1 MKYRM
6 ILLLSL
12 LLTLLAPQTSSAAV
26 QTSAVNASA
35 LVASADNG
43 ISFRIVYNAGVYEV
57 YMTPSA
63 TAAAPGITLTAQV
76 TLKTPRN
83 GEISFDPTN
92 VTSTVAGTAW
102 SLTSRID
109 APAEDPNADYLSFTV
124 EFPDGDYRAFQ
135 WVANQ
140 EVKVFTFENA
150 NACLGAVSLMSND
163 DAFAQLP
170 NSVGTNP
177 GNQID
182 VMGMGEGNAFMSV
195 AGAPA
200 LCSQDR
206 SLENKVFLP
215 IMLK

>member
-1 MKYRM
+1 MKYRI

-12 LLTLLAPQTSSAAV
+12 VFTLLTPQASSAAV
-26 QTSAVNASA
+26 RNLA
-35 LVASADNG
+35 LAERAEGG
-43 ISFRIVYNAGVYEV
+43 ISFRVAYNAGVYEV

-63 TAAAPGITLTAQV
+63 TAADPGITLTSQV

-83 GEISFDPTN
+83 SETNFAPTN
-92 VTSTVAGTAW
+92 VTSAVAGTAW
-102 SLTSRID
+102 ALTSRID

-124 EFPDGDYRAFQ
+124 EFPDGNYRAFQ

-150 NACLGAVSLMSND
+150 NACIGAVSLMAND

-182 VMGMGEGNAFMSV
+182 VMGMGDGNAFMSV

-200 LCSQDR
+200 LCDQDR
-206 SLENKVFLP
+206 ALDNKVFLP

>member
-1 MKYRM
+1 MKYRI

-12 LLTLLAPQTSSAAV
+12 VFTLLTPQASSAAV
-26 QTSAVNASA
+26 RNVALAESAQ
-35 LVASADNG
+35 NG
-43 ISFRIVYNAGVYEV
+43 ISFRVAYNAGVYEV

-63 TAAAPGITLTAQV
+63 TAADPGITLTSQV
-76 TLKTPRN
+76 TLKMARN
-83 GEISFDPTN
+83 AETSFEPTN

-102 SLTSRID
+102 ALTSRIN
-109 APAEDPNADYLSFTV
+109 APQEDPNADYLSFTV
-124 EFPDGDYRAFQ
+124 EFPDGNYRAFQ

-140 EVKVFTFENA
+140 EMKVFTFENA
-150 NACLGAVSLMSND
+150 NACIGAVSIMGND

-182 VMGMGEGNAFMSV
+182 VMGMGEGNVFASV

-200 LCSQDR
+200 LCDQNR
-206 SLENKVFLP
+206 SLDTKVFLP
-215 IMLK
+215 ILLK